1 MNKNAFSISIMII
14 GLILIFLLFS
24 IFGILY
30 FYWGNAKAVQ
40 DSLSTTGS
48 IFGAIATLGAAY
60 VAVHLYNDWRE
71 QLTSTVQ
78 QELARNILFS
88 INKIL
93 TTLDDYGTF
102 VLLHSGMGH
111 EPEYLKEA
119 SRKATTLINDYPE
132 LALNLKFNLV
142 SYEETF
148 LCGNAILTEEEIQK
162 LTGWYYYGLINILR
176 RIIEKEHLQKPENF
190 NIYLNN
196 LRRDRKI
203 FQELRKKINNEMIPK
218 INIKS

>member
-1 MNKNAFSISIMII
+1 MNKSAFSISIMII

-48 IFGAIATLGAAY
+48 IFGAIATLGAAG
-60 VAVHLYNDWRE
+60 VAAHLYIDWRE

-78 QELARNILFS
+78 QEQAKSIQLT

-102 VLLHSGMGH
+102 ILMHSGMGH
-111 EPEYLKEA
+111 EPEYLNQA
-119 SRKATTLINDYPE
+119 SEKAKTLVKDYPD
-132 LALNLKFNLV
+132 LALNLKLNV
-142 SYEETF
+142 ISYEETF
-148 LCGNAILTEEEIQK
+148 LNGKSILTEEEMQNI
-162 LTGWYYYGLINILR
+162 TWWYYFGIINLLN
-176 RIIEKEHLQKPENF
+176 RIMKKEH
-190 NIYLNN
+190 IYQIDKFQIYINALK
-196 LRRDRKI
+196 RDRKV
-203 FQELRKKINNEMIPK
+203 FQQLRKKLNDEIVPK